1 MNALSAFATDVFG
14 AALLHVGIDVTSAAS
29 VRSQANTPA
38 ESMAFTHALVAL
50 TAKVAAV
57 DSAPNTAEFQAFS
70 ALFADADRVST
81 PRLRSLFM
89 KMVGDASSALQ
100 FARQLLAMTQG
111 DHALHAEIIEK
122 LLVIALADGALNALE
137 TNLLRS
143 IAVVFGISGDTFS
156 AIISRHPAQ
165 QSPYDVLGIAVDAT
179 ADEVR
184 ERYLSR
190 VQSLHP
196 DRFQAAGASSDI
208 VAQLSDQLAAVNA
221 AYDEI
226 KRLQTEKPSAQAQVN
241 SWWRGKNTKG
251 ANAG

>member
-70 ALFADADRVST
+70 SLFADADRVST

-89 KMVGDASSALQ
+89 KMVGDASSPLQ
-100 FARQLLAMTQG
+100 FARQLMSMTS
-111 DHALHAEIIEK
+111 DDSELHAEIIKK

-143 IAVVFGISGDTFS
+143 IAAVFGVSADAFS
-156 AIISRHPAQ
+156 ALVSRHPAQ
-165 QSPYDVLGIAVDAT
+165 QSPHDVLGLAVDAT
-179 ADEVR
+179 ADAVR
-184 ERYLSR
+184 ERYLAR

-196 DRFQAAGASSDI
+196 DRFQAAGASPDI
-208 VAQLSDQLAAVNA
+208 IAQLSDQLAAVNA

-226 KRLQTEKPSAQAQVN
+226 KRLQTEKSGAQAQVN
-241 SWWRGKNTKG
+241 SGWWSRNTKG